1 MTRREFIGTSAASA
15 ALLAA
20 TSVVG
25 ADAPAGHDWKK
36 AVTWGMLPGDL
47 SVADRMALAKRAGY
61 DGIEMP
67 PVGSVAE
74 AADLKTAADVEGLEL
89 HSVIYG
95 GWGAPLSSADTAV
108 IDQGKEEILHA
119 LRCAKA
125 FGADTV
131 LLVPAVVNAETRYV
145 DAYERSQKHI
155 RELIP
160 FAESIQVT
168 IAVENVW
175 NKFLLS
181 PLEFA
186 RYVDELDSPY
196 LGAYFDVGNVVVYG
210 WSEDWILTLGER
222 LKRIHLKDFRRGD
235 QAWTNLREGDVD
247 WPRVSAALREVGYKG
262 FCTCELGGGDEAY
275 LRDVAGRVDKIF
287 AGE

>member
-1 MTRREFIGTSAASA
+1 MTRRDFLGASA
-15 ALLAA
+15 GGAILAA
-20 TSVVG
+20 AATVS
-25 ADAPAGHDWKK
+25 AQTAPDSPWKK

-47 SVADRMALAKRAGY
+47 PPADRMALAKRCGY

-67 PVGSVAE
+67 PVGTVGEATELRQLAE
-74 AADLKTAADVEGLEL
+74 AAGLAL

-95 GWGAPLSSADTAV
+95 GWGAPLSSADPAV
-108 IDQGKEEILHA
+108 TDKGKEEILHA
-119 LRCAKA
+119 LACAQA
-125 FGADTV
+125 FGADNV
-131 LLVPAVVNAETRYV
+131 LVVPAIVNAETRYA
-145 DAYERSQKHI
+145 DAYDRSQKHL

-160 FAESIQVT
+160 AAEQLGVT
-168 IAVENVW
+168 ISVENVW

-186 RYVDELDSPY
+186 RYVDELNSPY
-196 LGAYFDVGNVVVYG
+196 LRAYFDVGNVVVYG

-222 LKRIHLKDFRRGD
+222 IKRIHLKDFRRSD
-235 QAWTNLREGDVD
+235 QAWMNLREGDVD
-247 WPRVSAALREVGYKG
+247 WPKVTAALREVGYAG

-275 LRDVAGRVDKIF
+275 LTDVAGRVDKIF